1 MFGEGVSFTGLG
13 FESFVFGVFLL
24 LFSCGNIHVHLKHQ
38 QRGGSQMVVLVG
50 LWRHEG
56 FDKVDV
62 ALDSFIYYLLSHD
75 SVEYNVEFDDNFF

>member
-1 MFGEGVSFTGLG
+1 
-13 FESFVFGVFLL
+13 
-24 LFSCGNIHVHLKHQ
+24 
-38 QRGGSQMVVLVG
+38 MVVLVG

-75 SVEYNVEFDDNFF
+75 SVEYNVEFDDNFFYMIRFIGFLLSHKESVLFFQNVLNLADDV

>member
-1 MFGEGVSFTGLG
+1 
-13 FESFVFGVFLL
+13 
-24 LFSCGNIHVHLKHQ
+24 
-38 QRGGSQMVVLVG
+38 MVVLVG

-75 SVEYNVEFDDNFF
+75 SVEYNVEFDDNLYSMIRFIGFLLSHKESVLLFQNVLNLADDV